1 MGKENQDFL
10 PELGDQEG
18 PQAGPSW
25 GNPRWLEAVKDASAK
40 AGKPTDPKAIE
51 NAANLSISAMTLVR
65 LYRVRGHMA
74 ADLDPLGLHSH
85 DTPSDLTLWFLVLAG
100 KEDQEV
106 YVGGVLG
113 LEWTTVRELYNTL
126 RATYCSKVG
135 LEKCNVW
142 LTFHGRL
149 EQADCLHMP
158 PHIGV
163 KRSCHIKIPGAITKH
178 ARISLQ

>member
-25 GNPRWLEAVKDASAK
+25 GNPRWLETVADSAADLTSALDPTTLKEAVKDASAK

-85 DTPSDLTLWFLVLAG
+85 DTPSDLTLGFHGLAG

-113 LEWTTVRELYNTL
+113 LEWTTKINEARYFQ
-126 RATYCSKVG
+126 SK
-135 LEKCNVW
+135 
-142 LTFHGRL
+142 
-149 EQADCLHMP
+149 
-158 PHIGV
+158 
-163 KRSCHIKIPGAITKH
+163 
-178 ARISLQ
+178 